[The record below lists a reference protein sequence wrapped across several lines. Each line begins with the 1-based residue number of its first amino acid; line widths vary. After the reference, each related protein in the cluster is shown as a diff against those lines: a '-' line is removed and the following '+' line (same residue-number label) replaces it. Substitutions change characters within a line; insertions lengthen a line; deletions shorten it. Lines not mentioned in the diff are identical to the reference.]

1 VLRPRLLAAFV
12 GVVSGGILAVGW
24 LFNALL

>member
-12 GVVSGGILAVGW
+12 GVVSTGILLVGW
-24 LFNALL
+24 VFNAVL